1 MGRRSNDNSYQEKY
15 YCPSKENTN
24 FLNLC
29 RQSTWCPHQVF
40 EGERSMT
47 RDNNSLGKFNLDGIP
62 PMPRGQPQ
70 IDVCFDIDA
79 NGILN
84 VSALEKST
92 GKEQKITITNDN
104 GRLSQ
109 DEIERMV
116 SEAETYKAE
125 DDANRN
131 RIESKNG
138 LENYCYSLKG
148 SLSGDEVQ
156 AKMDPADKTA
166 VESKIDETI
175 SWLDATPAAEKEEYE
190 EKQKELEG
198 IAMPI
203 LQKMGGGAAGG
214 MPAGMPDMGY

>member
-1 MGRRSNDNSYQEKY
+1 MGI
-15 YCPSKENTN
+15 
-24 FLNLC
+24 
-29 RQSTWCPHQVF
+29 QVF

-84 VSALEKST
+84 VSAIEKST
-92 GKEQKITITNDN
+92 GKENKITITNDK

-116 SEAETYKAE
+116 AEAEKYKAE
-125 DDANRN
+125 DDANKN
-131 RIESKNG
+131 RIESKNA
-138 LENYCYSLKG
+138 LENYCYSLK
-148 SLSGDEVQ
+148 SSISSDEV
-156 AKMDPADKTA
+156 KDKIP
-166 VESKIDETI
+166 EDDKKKLEEKIEDSI
-175 SWLDATPAAEKEEYE
+175 KWLDANPTAEKEEYE
-190 EKQKELEG
+190 EKQKALEG

-203 LQKMGGGAAGG
+203 LQSMGGGAAAGG
-214 MPAGMPDMGY
+214 MPGAGGMPDMGGAGMPDMGAADEPASGPTIEEID